1 MPADS
6 FSGYTDS
13 PTAPASACFAIVPS
27 DSLDLAT
34 VTKAIYVGT
43 GGDVVLCPLNGTV
56 DVTFRNVPDGGILD
70 VRARAVRSSGTTAA
84 DIVGLA

>member
-1 MPADS
+1 MPLDT

-13 PTAPASACFAIVPS
+13 PMAPASRCFAIAPS
-27 DSLDLAT
+27 DTAELAQ

-43 GGDVVLCPLNGTV
+43 AGDVVLRSADSTQN
-56 DVTFRNVPDGGILD
+56 VTFRNVPAGAILD
-70 VRARAVRSSGTTAA
+70 VRVLAVKATGTTAA